1 MARSLAASGYSAEEV
16 DAVIHAQ
23 VASKPQVRVDV
34 YDRRLNTPAD
44 IDLEVHAATVEF
56 DSQRRICGS
65 FSMMF
70 EPVPE
75 LLGVPFQ
82 YVLAPQVGFGPMP
95 DGGTAWFDYGR
106 YLWTSPK
113 RAIAAIGT
121 DDNTELW
128 SVTCGDLNHLLSL
141 NGPGAAGFRAGQSTL
156 VRDALVRMLN
166 RNQEDD
172 VSGVEQSDDILTEQL
187 SWNIRTGPL
196 GIRRRSDS
204 QYAMAL
210 KVWRAQV
217 AFLDKLRR
225 SAAAAQQL
233 HPGVGQFDIA
243 PDPPRPTRL
252 VAHELENRGLRWLDV
267 AEVLCELLGFTPP
280 HRDLSGRFRAF
291 TAPDASLRD
300 VDIHYL
306 TDARSIIIPEIDVDP
321 DLAGIR
327 NVMYVVAK
335 EAALVNPGTVL
346 GIANLDSLAPRHPL
360 APRNSGVVIEDEV
373 RPASAMSQQAA
384 TNLARRELYAS
395 LLAWETLTLET
406 GLNPAHEGFEVIGL
420 QVEGDPELDTE
431 QAFLEQSW
439 TADLVNG
446 RMRHQ
451 LARTFR
457 AVE

>member
-1 MARSLAASGYSAEEV
+1 MARDLAASGYTAEQV
-16 DAVIHAQ
+16 SAVIHAQ
-23 VASKPQVRVDV
+23 VASKPQVHIDV
-34 YDRRLNTPAD
+34 YDRRLNAPTD
-44 IDLEVHAATVEF
+44 IELHAHAATVEF

-65 FSMMF
+65 LSLLF

-75 LLGVPFQ
+75 LLRVPFQ

-113 RAIAAIGT
+113 RAIAAIGA

-128 SVTCGDLNHLLSL
+128 TVTCGDLNHLLGM
-141 NGPGAAGFRAGQSTL
+141 NGPGRTGFAAGQDTL
-156 VRDALVRMLN
+156 IREALVRMLR
-166 RNQEDD
+166 RNQETDATGIE
-172 VSGVEQSDDILTEQL
+172 VSDDRLTEQL
-187 SWNIRTGPL
+187 AWNIKTGPL
-196 GIRRRSDS
+196 GIRRRTPA

-210 KVWRAQV
+210 KVWRNQV
-217 AFLDKLRR
+217 AYLEKIRR
-225 SAAAAQQL
+225 QVEAAQAKKPWL
-233 HPGVGQFDIA
+233 KFDVA
-243 PDPPRPTRL
+243 SDPPKPGRIVVRD
-252 VAHELENRGLRWLDV
+252 LENPDLRWLDV
-267 AEVLCELLGFTPP
+267 SEVLCELLGFTPP
-280 HRDLSGRFRAF
+280 HRDMSGRFRAF
-291 TAPDASLRD
+291 TAPDASLAA

-306 TDARSIIIPEIDVDP
+306 TDAASIIIPEIDVDP
-321 DLAGIR
+321 DLTGLATD
-327 NVMYVVAK
+327 VYVVAK

-346 GIANLDSLAPRHPL
+346 GEAHLDQLAPSHPL

-373 RPASAMSQQAA
+373 YPSSAMSQQAA
-384 TNLARRELYAS
+384 TNLARRELYSS
-395 LLAWETLTLET
+395 LLGWETITLET

-420 QVEGDPELDTE
+420 QVEGDAELDTE

-451 LARTFR
+451 LARTFQ